1 MSEIKVNKISP
12 RTNCGTVTLG
22 DSGDTITIPAGATI
36 TNSGTAS
43 GFGATGSASWT
54 TTVKTG
60 DFTAVAGEGYF
71 VDTSS
76 GAVTVTLPSSPS
88 AGNVVAISDY
98 ARNSATNNI
107 TIGRNSQPIGGVAQ
121 DHKITDD
128 GLAVTLIYI
137 NSTKGWIVTDSGDQ
151 NDVVVPYNVNFLI
164 VAGGGGG
171 GISGGSGG
179 GGAGGYRASFNC
191 EASGGGGSS
200 ESAFTAIG
208 GTTYTVTVGAGGAAH
223 PYSGCQPGNDGN
235 LSSIAGP
242 NISTISSVGGGGGG
256 GGAPCVGRPGGSG
269 GGADDGAGGT
279 GTTNQGFAGGTS
291 NSGGSYGGGGGG
303 AGAVGT
309 NATSPTAGPG
319 GNGVASTISGSPVT
333 RGGGGGGATF
343 NGTAGGGGT
352 GGGGDGADDGGTGT
366 AGTAN
371 TGGGGGG
378 GALTSNGASVGTSGA
393 GGSGVVIL
401 RWATADA
408 TIGATRTGLTDG
420 GVQTDGSDSYIV
432 FTAGTGSIS
441 FS

>member
-12 RTNCGTVTLG
+12 RTNCGTTTLG
-22 DSGDTITIPAGATI
+22 DSGDTFTIPAGVTI
-36 TNSGTAS
+36 TNNGTAA

-76 GAVTVTLPSSPS
+76 GAVTVTLPASPS

-107 TIGRNSQPIGGVAQ
+107 TIGRNSQPIGGVAA

-128 GLAVTLIYI
+128 GLAVTLIYVDG
-137 NSTKGWIVTDSGDQ
+137 TKGWIVTDSGDQ
-151 NDVVVPYNVNFLI
+151 NNVVVPYNVNFLV

-200 ESAFTAIG
+200 ESAFTAIS

-223 PYSGCQPGNDGN
+223 PYSGDQPGNDGN
-235 LSSIAGP
+235 LSSIAGS

-291 NSGGSYGGGGGG
+291 NSGGNYGGGGGG

-333 RGGGGGGATF
+333 RGGGGGGATY

-352 GGGGDGADDGGTGT
+352 GGGGDGGRQSPVVAGQN
-366 AGTAN
+366 GTAN

-378 GALTSNGASVGTSGA
+378 KWSCGTSYA
-393 GGSGVVIL
+393 GGSGVVIV
-401 RWATADA
+401 RMATSDYS
-408 TIGATRTGLTDG
+408 GSQTGGT
-420 GVQTDGSDSYIV
+420 VTTSGSDTIIT
-432 FTAGTGSIS
+432 FNGSGS
-441 FS
+441 FVG

>member
-256 GGAPCVGRPGGSG
+256 GAGACVGRPGGSG

-352 GGGGDGADDGGTGT
+352 GGGGDGARQSPVVSGQN
-366 AGTAN
+366 GTAN

-378 GALTSNGASVGTSGA
+378 KYSCGTSYA
-393 GGSGVVIL
+393 GGSGAVNV
-401 RWATADA
+401 RMATSDYS
-408 TIGATRTGLTDG
+408 GSQTGGT
-420 GVQTDGSDSYIV
+420 VTTSGSDTIIT
-432 FTAGTGSIS
+432 FNGSGS
-441 FS
+441 FVG